1 MKSSRSLEFDLSK
14 VDQVQAFAN
23 LVAAL
28 NLSGVPFSLRQEQAI
43 ASLPTATSPAY
54 I

>member
-14 VDQVQAFAN
+14 VSQVQAFAN

-28 NLSGVPFSLRQEQAI
+28 NLAGVPFSLRQEQAI
-43 ASLPTATSPAY
+43 DRVAIFISEGA
-54 I
+54 

>member
-14 VDQVQAFAN
+14 VSQAQAFAN

-28 NLSGVPFSLRQEQAI
+28 NLAGVPFSLRQEQAI
-43 ASLPTATSPAY
+43 DRVAIFILEGA
-54 I
+54 